1 MMPDAQRNRPL
12 DATIAVVGAALL
24 LSSFGGWTVDHYRT
38 ETDAWHGSR
47 VWWGP
52 IAVGLVAAMAWL
64 LRPDRIVRGAS
75 AAGAMGA
82 AVWAVAYSAV
92 QGSVRYERAGYLGIG
107 LLVALALLTTGDLLR
122 RRTSLVQIAVSIVAA
137 EIAALSA
144 LSWWVGFYRGNGAFT
159 LWQASTVW
167 TVTAL
172 VAFGG
177 ATLVLV
183 LDSRGTRVMAAASTS
198 VAAGWVLAYT
208 LPLPFISFPAHRTV
222 EPTTVAIA
230 RFTRPP
236 LQPSQ
241 FQRDHLVAARGY
253 QHGTVEYAL
262 AGVWVIA
269 ALAAV
274 LVAAA
279 VVGLRRR
286 AR

>member
-1 MMPDAQRNRPL
+1 MMAEAERNRPL

-24 LSSFGGWTVDHYRT
+24 LSSFGGWTVTHYLT
-38 ETDAWHGSR
+38 EADAWHGSR

-52 IAVGLVAAMAWL
+52 IAVGLVAGMAWL
-64 LRPDRIVRGAS
+64 VLPNRVVRVAA

-82 AVWAVAYSAV
+82 AIWAVAYSAV
-92 QGSVRYERAGYLGIG
+92 QGSVRYDRAGYLGIG

-122 RRTSLVQIAVSIVAA
+122 RRTSLIQIAVSIVAA

-144 LSWWVGFYRGNGAFT
+144 LSWWVGFYKGNGAFT

-183 LDSRGTRVMAAASTS
+183 LDSRGTRVVAAAGTS
-198 VAAGWVLAYT
+198 VAAGWALAYT
-208 LPLPFISFPAHRTV
+208 LPLPFISSYAHPKV

-230 RFTRPP
+230 NFRPP
-236 LQPSQ
+236 RSAV
-241 FQRDHLVAARGY
+241 FRRNHLVAVRGFP
-253 QHGTVEYAL
+253 HGAVEYAL
-262 AGVWVIA
+262 AGVWVMA
-269 ALAAV
+269 ALAVV
-274 LVAAA
+274 LLVAA